1 MWLPLLNPR
10 SAPQSRTAGS
20 SRISE
25 DISPYYIHIPTA
37 GDPDVSG
44 GDYMEPGLGHQDQ
57 PSRLTSAVD
66 NDEPDDTV
74 VTENSVYNCDIA
86 RDPVQSPNNNRD
98 STREYLE
105 LVDDVSNRNVD
116 VEGDNTGDYLEP
128 INTASHSKS
137 DYMELGERSQVE
149 PATYTQLPGLSHRPV
164 YENPDREYLALVDN

>member
-1 MWLPLLNPR
+1 M
-10 SAPQSRTAGS
+10 APKPRTAAS

-25 DISPYYIHIPTA
+25 DISPYYIHIPKA

-44 GDYMEPGLGHQDQ
+44 GDYMEPVSGHPDQ
-57 PSRLTSAVD
+57 QSRLTSAGD

-86 RDPVQSPNNNRD
+86 RDPVQSPNNSRD

-105 LVDDVSNRNVD
+105 LVDVPKTSDPESRNVD

-128 INTASHSKS
+128 INTDSQSKS

-149 PATYTQLPGLSHRPV
+149 PATYTQLPVQSYRPV
-164 YENPDREYLALVDN
+164 YDNPDREYLALLDN